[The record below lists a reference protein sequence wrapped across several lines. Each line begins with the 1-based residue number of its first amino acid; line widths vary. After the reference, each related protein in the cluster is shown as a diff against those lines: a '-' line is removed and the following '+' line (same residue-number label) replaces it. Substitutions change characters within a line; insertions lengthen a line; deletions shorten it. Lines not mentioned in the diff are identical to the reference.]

1 MHAKKNKEKEVN
13 RLLVENFASLQKAF
27 TNLAVKM
34 DGLSDNINKLL
45 QLFEI
50 SAKSFVEK
58 KKSLPSQDHMERA
71 KELRDR
77 EFIEKIDRV
86 LAENKTIA
94 KGITLMEEKIRDNL
108 SKEKQILRNI
118 DQEVEEISDSAR
130 RLPRI

>member
-1 MHAKKNKEKEVN
+1 MPAKKNKEKEVN

-58 KKSLPSQDHMERA
+58 QKSLPSQDHMERA